1 MKIELHCNP
10 ENQTHKALIQALE
23 AARYTVD
30 IVLSYH
36 TLVADFRNRSYSG
49 LHEIMFSFLPRKKLS
64 DLQITPSNE
73 KL

>member
-36 TLVADFRNRSYSG
+36 TLVADFRNRS
-49 LHEIMFSFLPRKKLS
+49 
-64 DLQITPSNE
+64 
-73 KL
+73 